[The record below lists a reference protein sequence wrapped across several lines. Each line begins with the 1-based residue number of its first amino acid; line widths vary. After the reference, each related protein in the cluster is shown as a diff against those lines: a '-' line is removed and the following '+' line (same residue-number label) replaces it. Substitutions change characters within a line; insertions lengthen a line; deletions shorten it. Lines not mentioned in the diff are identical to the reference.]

1 MSYQGVFIQQFKW
14 YLKRYIRQFY
24 IRVFR
29 KGFPE
34 YQEEIDPEIT
44 FRSAIRQL
52 MYLPGF
58 YFEDW
63 YYRVPVRNTRRLYAE
78 IEKAGELLKEV
89 FYGTNSNYGD
99 VTDADRLRIVYLTYG
114 CQFSSEGDY
123 TWYRD
128 IGPVRIGLRI
138 IRDFFK
144 FPVRLPLLQR
154 WRIAQA
160 LIRLHEEFEDI
171 VNTVKELHE
180 LASKLSTGR
189 SLLACSEHTEY
200 LDSFDAD
207 FSGMTVMMF
216 RDGFDYDRG
225 EYKSIKVVPN
235 SAIWAS
241 GIHFDRFM
249 IERSFLDE

>member
-1 MSYQGVFIQQFKW
+1 MSYQGQFIQAFKS
-14 YLKRYIRQFY
+14 YLNQYIRQFY

-34 YQEEIDPEIT
+34 YQKEADPEIT
-44 FRSAIRQL
+44 FRSAIDQL

-58 YFEDW
+58 YFEEW
-63 YYRVPVRNTRRLYAE
+63 YYRIPVKNTKRLYTE

-89 FYGTNSNYGD
+89 IYGEICREEAA
-99 VTDADRLRIVYLTYG
+99 TDADRLRIVYMTYG
-114 CQFSSEGDY
+114 CQFSSEGRY
-123 TWYRD
+123 THYSD
-128 IGPVRIGLRI
+128 IRPIKIILRLI
-138 IRDFFK
+138 KDFFK

-160 LIRLHEEFEDI
+160 LIRLNEKFEDI

-180 LASKLSTGR
+180 LARKLSTGR

-200 LDSFDAD
+200 IDLFDAD
-207 FSGMTVMMF
+207 FRGIAINMHKY
-216 RDGFDYDRG
+216 GFDFEWDGDSY
-225 EYKSIKVVPN
+225 EYKSVKVVPN
-235 SAIWAS
+235 SAIWAF

-249 IERSFLDE
+249 PRS